1 MNILMLASENDALP
15 KGKVGGIGDVIRD
28 LPRALAAAG
37 HHVTVITPGY
47 QWFSTLPGAELIT
60 HFDIHFSGFSNEI
73 GLYRVPDKDPVP
85 GVQHLVVEHPIF
97 GSAGVGKIY
106 CNDPPDKPFASDGIK
121 FAMFSMAVAE
131 AFTSGLLGQFDIVHL
146 HDWHAASFATL
157 RALHPD
163 YVTLQQ
169 TPCVYTIHNLALQ
182 GIRPLRGDNS
192 SLEVWYDGVV
202 REDER
207 IIDPRYTNCY
217 NPMRAA
223 INLCDRVHVVSPT
236 YAQEVMQPSQPEEG
250 FFGGE
255 GLEADLLA
263 AQQQQRLIGILNGVD
278 YSGQLR
284 EPIPRDDLFHLLI
297 SQMRVFAAEDV
308 MLQNVHSL
316 AADRL
321 QELLEAGIHHKL
333 LLTSVGRISDQKM
346 LILRQRLE
354 DGRFAIDALLE
365 ALADHGCFVM
375 VGNGDVMLE
384 QFLYA
389 ASKRHNNFVFLQGF
403 YADLGQRLYEN
414 GDLFIMP
421 SSFEPCGISQMIAM
435 RHGQPCLVH
444 SVGGLRDTVKE
455 GESGFGFTAQGLIPQ
470 AHAMVTTLH
479 RALETLAHNPAATK
493 AMRATAAAQRF
504 SWQAVVP
511 AYLEQ
516 LYRA

>member
-1 MNILMLASENDALP
+1 VNILMLASENDALP
-15 KGKVGGIGDVIRD
+15 NGKVGGIGDVIRD

-37 HHVTVITPGY
+37 HSITVITPGY
-47 QWFSTLPGAELIT
+47 QWFSTLPGAQLLT
-60 HFDIHFSGFSNEI
+60 RFDLAFSGFNNEI
-73 GLYRVPDKDPVP
+73 SLYQVPAKDPVG
-85 GVQHLVVEHPIF
+85 GVRHLVVEHPVF

-121 FAMFSMAVAE
+121 FALFSLAVAE
-131 AFTSGLLGQFDIVHL
+131 AFKRELLGQFDTIHL

-157 RALHPD
+157 RALHPE
-163 YVTLQQ
+163 YAVLQQ
-169 TPCVYTIHNLALQ
+169 IPCVYTIHNLALQ
-182 GIRPLRGDNS
+182 GIRPLRDDNS
-192 SLEVWYDGVV
+192 SLHVWYDGAVH
-202 REDER
+202 EDAR
-207 IIDPRYTNCY
+207 IIDPRYSNCY

-236 YAQEVMQPSQPEEG
+236 YAEEVMRPSQPEEG

-263 AQQQQRLIGILNGVD
+263 AKDQQRLVGILNGVD

-284 EPIPRDDLFHLLI
+284 APISRDELFHLLI
-297 SQMRVFAAEDV
+297 SQMRVFAAED
-308 MLQNVHSL
+308 MLLQSVHSL

-321 QELLEAGIHHKL
+321 QTLLQDGEHHKL

-346 LILRQRLE
+346 LILRQRLD
-354 DGRFAIDALLE
+354 DGRFAIDALLDT
-365 ALADHGCFVM
+365 LAGHGCFVM

-384 QFLYA
+384 QLLYD
-389 ASKRHNNFVFLQGF
+389 ASKRHPHFVFLQGF

-444 SVGGLRDTVKE
+444 AVGGLCDTVKD
-455 GESGFGFTAQGLIPQ
+455 GETGFSFAAKGLIPQ
-470 AHAMVTTLH
+470 AHAMVETLH
-479 RALETLAHNPAATK
+479 RAIQVLANNPSATQQMRTL
-493 AMRATAAAQRF
+493 AAAQRF
-504 SWQAVVP
+504 SWEAVVP

-516 LYRA
+516 LYLA